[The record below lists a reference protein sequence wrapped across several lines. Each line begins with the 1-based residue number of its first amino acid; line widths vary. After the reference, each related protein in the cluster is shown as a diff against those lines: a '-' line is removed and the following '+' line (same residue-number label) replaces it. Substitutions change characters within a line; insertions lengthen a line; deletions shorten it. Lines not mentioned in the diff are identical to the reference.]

1 MRRGKGFACC
11 NIDGAFPCDVMVA
24 ALVERLTRPE
34 TLEDP
39 MVGLFRD
46 QPEMVDEVLT
56 AIARERQLHR
66 WDQPQ
71 AEEALPTHH

>member
-1 MRRGKGFACC
+1 
-11 NIDGAFPCDVMVA
+11 
-24 ALVERLTRPE
+24 
-34 TLEDP
+34 

-71 AEEALPTHH
+71 AEEALPTHD